1 MGKYFLPKMRSHKQS
16 LSSILCISFVNTT
29 VKMPLT
35 FTAPFNNTMQL
46 LQEILSI
53 EQALIGYVIYH
64 PESFLQLSVEIQ
76 PALFQEPFH
85 QVIIQTMFEIDQSG
99 SALDV
104 HILKQKLRNKACS
117 EIEIGYINQLP
128 NELLDDERKEV
139 YVYILKE
146 AHERKQFEL
155 LGNQLLAYSYDYATP
170 IDELYKETEKTL
182 SYLAKLKNQSY
193 IKRMSSLMNGWVKD
207 FLKPDENCVPW
218 FSAAMNMKMGAMAPG
233 DMLVVGGR
241 PGMGKS
247 AFMLSQTLHAAIEC
261 KQAVLFVSME
271 LSADAVMKRL
281 LAQLGKLS
289 LSKIIKNEA
298 FNETENQTLAASYD
312 RLKEAPIYLLDNSR
326 LSVFELRS
334 IFKQYKLSHDIK
346 LIMIDYL
353 QLVQTSK
360 RFSTREQEISMITK
374 TLKLIAR
381 ELNIPIM
388 VSSQLSRSV
397 ERRGFN
403 VTPLLSDLREGGSI
417 EQDADKV
424 IFLNRPEYYALNEF
438 EDGTS
443 TKGKADVIIAKNRTG
458 PQASIRMNF
467 RKECMLFEEDNT
479 YAPNYGKPQFEVPAS
494 RKNEFDDV

>member
-1 MGKYFLPKMRSHKQS
+1 
-16 LSSILCISFVNTT
+16 
-29 VKMPLT
+29 
-35 FTAPFNNTMQL
+35 
-46 LQEILSI
+46 
-53 EQALIGYVIYH
+53 
-64 PESFLQLSVEIQ
+64 
-76 PALFQEPFH
+76 
-85 QVIIQTMFEIDQSG
+85 
-99 SALDV
+99 
-104 HILKQKLRNKACS
+104 
-117 EIEIGYINQLP
+117 
-128 NELLDDERKEV
+128 
-139 YVYILKE
+139 
-146 AHERKQFEL
+146 
-155 LGNQLLAYSYDYATP
+155 
-170 IDELYKETEKTL
+170 
-182 SYLAKLKNQSY
+182 
-193 IKRMSSLMNGWVKD
+193 
-207 FLKPDENCVPW
+207 
-218 FSAAMNMKMGAMAPG
+218 
-233 DMLVVGGR
+233 
-241 PGMGKS
+241 
-247 AFMLSQTLHAAIEC
+247 
-261 KQAVLFVSME
+261 ME

-397 ERRGFN
+397 ERRGLN
-403 VTPLLSDLREGGSI
+403 VTPLLSDLRESGSI

-479 YAPNYGKPQFEVPAS
+479 YAPNNGKPQFEVPAS

>member
-1 MGKYFLPKMRSHKQS
+1 
-16 LSSILCISFVNTT
+16 
-29 VKMPLT
+29 MP
-35 FTAPFNNTMQL
+35 L

-53 EQALIGYVIYH
+53 EQALIGYIIYH
-64 PESFLQLSVEIQ
+64 PDSFLQLSVEIQ

-85 QVIIQTMFEIDQSG
+85 QVIIQTMFEIDRSG

-104 HILKQKLRNKACS
+104 HILKQRLRNKACS
-117 EIEIGYINQLP
+117 EIEIGYFNQLP
-128 NELLDDERKEV
+128 NELLGDERKEV
-139 YVYILKE
+139 YVFILKE

-155 LGNQLLAYSYDYATP
+155 LGNQLVAYSHDYGTP

-182 SYLAKLKNQSY
+182 SHLAKLKNQSY
-193 IKRMSSLMNGWVKD
+193 IKPISSLMNGWVKD

-233 DMLVVGGR
+233 EMLVVGAR

-247 AFMLSQTLHAAIEC
+247 AFMLSQTLHAAMEC

-271 LSADAVMKRL
+271 LSADVLMKRL

-289 LSKIIKNEA
+289 LSKIIKNDA
-298 FNETENQTLAASYD
+298 FNETEKQALAEAYD
-312 RLKEAPIYLLDNSR
+312 SLKEAPIYLLDNSR

-346 LIMIDYL
+346 LIMVDYL
-353 QLVQTSK
+353 QLVQTAK
-360 RFSTREQEISMITK
+360 RFSTREQEISVITK

-381 ELNIPIM
+381 ELNIPIL

-397 ERRGFN
+397 ERRGLIA
-403 VTPLLSDLREGGSI
+403 TPLLSDLREGGSI

-424 IFLNRPEYYALNEF
+424 IFLYRPEYYAVDEF

-443 TKGKADVIIAKNRTG
+443 TRDKADVIIAKNRTG
-458 PQASIRMNF
+458 PQDTIRMNF
-467 RKECMLFEEDNT
+467 RSECLLFAEDYT
-479 YAPNYGKPQFEVPAS
+479 HEPNYGKPVFDVPAS
-494 RKNEFDDV
+494 RMNEFDDILK

>member
-1 MGKYFLPKMRSHKQS
+1 
-16 LSSILCISFVNTT
+16 
-29 VKMPLT
+29 MPHT
-35 FTAPFNNTMQL
+35 FTALFKKIMHL

-53 EQALIGYVIYH
+53 EQALIGNVIYH
-64 PESFLQLSVEIQ
+64 PDSFLQLSVEIQ

-99 SALDV
+99 SAMDV
-104 HILKQKLRNKACS
+104 HILKQRLRNKACS

-128 NELLDDERKEV
+128 DELLDDERKEV
-139 YVYILKE
+139 YVFILKE
-146 AHERKQFEL
+146 AFERKQFEL
-155 LGNQLLAYSYDYATP
+155 LGKQLIAHSYDYATP

-182 SYLAKLKNQSY
+182 SSLATLKNQSY
-193 IKRMSSLMNGWVKD
+193 IKRMSTLMNGWVKD
-207 FLKPDENCVPW
+207 FLKPDENCVTW
-218 FSAAMNMKMGAMAPG
+218 FSPTMNNKLGAMIPG
-233 DMLVVGGR
+233 EMLVVGGR

-247 AFMLSQTLHAAIEC
+247 AFMLSQALHAAIEC

-298 FNETENQTLAASYD
+298 FNETDNQTLAASYD

-346 LIMIDYL
+346 LIMVDYL

-381 ELNIPIM
+381 ELKIPIL
-388 VSSQLSRSV
+388 VSSQLSRSA
-397 ERRGFN
+397 ERRGIN
-403 VTPLLSDLREGGSI
+403 ATPLLSDLREGGSI

-424 IFLNRPEYYALNEF
+424 MFLYRPEYYALDEF
-438 EDGTS
+438 EDGRS
-443 TKGKADVIIAKNRTG
+443 TRGKAELIIAKNRTG
-458 PQASIRMNF
+458 PLDIIRMNF
-467 RKECMLFEEDNT
+467 RTEYLLFEEDYSYET
-479 YAPNYGKPQFEVPAS
+479 KYGKPEFEVPAS
-494 RKNEFDDV
+494 RMNEFDN